1 MAGARPTLTGV
12 TDDSSRGGLFVQSNV
27 ANPVSGAD
35 VTGTVVNDSEITL
48 SITIDGDT
56 QTGSFRTNAAS
67 DGTVQLTFT
76 GVGGSS
82 AGTGGPVVTGGRFDP
97 ATNMLILERSNNQ
110 PDLMIDGW
118 VFPTRTDQ
126 EINDL
131 ADARIGAA
139 NISDL
144 NNVPA
149 LGDPGNV
156 LRVSST
162 TGQTEW
168 VRPDTASVSDSSF
181 TSTGGT
187 VAITPNGAQ
196 VNLESRPEWVGNN
209 GNAPSGTTTV
219 LDGIDVEV
227 GQLTLNADTGLVLV
241 RSGGNNFELRA
252 AAPDPTPASAPTTT
266 TPLPSSAIDPSPA
279 QTITFRGAG
288 GDTVTM
294 LEMTSVTDPAG
305 DIVMGVTESVTG
317 GVGMIMIPS
326 GATNAPG
333 NYQTVSDVT
342 TMSADGQ
349 TRTSRET
356 ETIERFVP
364 FYQSRMEPS
373 SANAIVLGTA
383 SDAAW
388 SGSLTAIPGSGLLYI
403 SALQNVLPQTT
414 AFADQANFPVRVSFV
429 GSFNVSLAD
438 GTSPAFNVFRVPG
451 GAGQTISNFRS
462 TR

>member
-35 VTGTVVNDSEITL
+35 VSGTIVNDNTITLTIQVGDTTETRTFTTNQAADSTLSFDFSAITGGSTTTASGTV
-48 SITIDGDT
+48 
-56 QTGSFRTNAAS
+56 TNGNFDAN
-67 DGTVQLTFT
+67 T
-76 GVGGSS
+76 GVL
-82 AGTGGPVVTGGRFDP
+82 TL
-97 ATNMLILERSNNQ
+97 MRSDNQ
-110 PDLMIDGW
+110 PDITISGFTFSQRSDA
-118 VFPTRTDQ
+118 D
-126 EINDL
+126 INTL

-181 TSTGGT
+181 TSTGNT
-187 VAITPNGAQ
+187 VAITPNGSQ
-196 VNLESRPEWVGNN
+196 VNLESMPEWVGNN

-227 GQLTLNADTGLVLV
+227 RQLTLNADTGLVLV

-252 AAPDPTPASAPTTT
+252 AAPDPTPASAPTIT
-266 TPLPSSAIDPSPA
+266 TPPPSSAISPSPA

-305 DIVMGVTESVTG
+305 DTVMGVTESVTG

-349 TRTSRET
+349 TRTTRET

-364 FYQSRMEPS
+364 FYQSRMQPT
-373 SANAIVLGTA
+373 SASAVVLGTA

-388 SGSLTAIPGSGLLYI
+388 SGSLTAIPGSGLIYI

-414 AFADQANFPVRVSFV
+414 AFADQAGFPVRVSFIE
-429 GSFNVSLAD
+429 SFNVSLAD

-451 GAGQTISNFRS
+451 GAGQTISNFRT